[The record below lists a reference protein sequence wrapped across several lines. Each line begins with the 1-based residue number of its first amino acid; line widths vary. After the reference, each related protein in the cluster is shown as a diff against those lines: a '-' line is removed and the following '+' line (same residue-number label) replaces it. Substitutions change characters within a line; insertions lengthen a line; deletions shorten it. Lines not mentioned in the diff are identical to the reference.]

1 MRYEPG
7 KTHAWATAWGRGYAA
22 EYANQGNRHPRF
34 IKEKGRVV
42 IFPTFQEAMAAAM
55 TMIRKREPDVVGF
68 AAAEDPLAAKLS
80 ADVAAFKDRRA
91 EESRRLH
98 SETFTMH
105 KAGRKP
111 VVVETKRRAG

>member
-22 EYANQGNRHPRF
+22 EYANQGNKHPRF
-34 IKEKGRVV
+34 IKDKGRVV

-55 TMIRKREPDVVGF
+55 TMIRKREPDVIGF
-68 AAAEDPLAAKLS
+68 TAEDPLAVGIKAS
-80 ADVAAFKDRRA
+80 IAEFKDRRA
-91 EESRRLH
+91 ENDRRLR

-105 KAGRKP
+105 KAGKRP